1 MSNTVLIIGACSE
14 ISLSI
19 AHKFAYHGYS
29 IQLAARNINRLRHHM
44 SDIELRYET
53 NVSLHEIDILKNED
67 IKNFIKKLNK
77 IPDIVISVV
86 GYMGNEP
93 SQTFDNSEASLI
105 MKTNY
110 EGPSLL
116 LNEFA
121 NVFYKRKYGT
131 IIGVSS
137 VAGERGRAK
146 NYLYGSA
153 KAGFTAFLSGLRNK
167 LFHSN
172 VRVITIIPGY
182 VDTPATKNLNLS
194 PLLTAKTKEV
204 ANTIYTAINKKKDII
219 YVRKVWFLIMI
230 IIKLVPEKIFKKLNL

>member
-29 IQLAARNINRLRHHM
+29 IQLAARNIYRLRHHM

>member
-1 MSNTVLIIGACSE
+1 MNNTVLIIGAFSE
-14 ISLSI
+14 VSVSI
-19 AHKFAYHGYS
+19 AHKFAHHGYS
-29 IQLAARNINRLRHHM
+29 IQLAARNISRLQRHM
-44 SDIELRYET
+44 SDIELRYNT
-53 NVSLHEIDILKNED
+53 DVSLHEIDILKNED
-67 IKNFIKKLNK
+67 IKNFISKLNK

-86 GYMGNEP
+86 GYMGNEL

-167 LFHSN
+167 LFNSN
-172 VRVITIIPGY
+172 VRVITVIPGY
-182 VDTPATKNLNLS
+182 VSTPATKNLDLP

-204 ANTIYTAINKKKDII
+204 ANAMYSAINKKKDII
-219 YVRKVWFLIMI
+219 YVRSVWFFIMT
-230 IIKLVPEKIFKKLNL
+230 IIKLIPEKIFKKLNL